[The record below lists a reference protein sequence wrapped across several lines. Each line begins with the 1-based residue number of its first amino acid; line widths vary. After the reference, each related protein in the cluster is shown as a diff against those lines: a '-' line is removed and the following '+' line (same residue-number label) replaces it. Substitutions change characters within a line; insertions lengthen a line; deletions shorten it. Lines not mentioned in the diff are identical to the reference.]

1 MAKNSSDELTN
12 YQRYLNNVNQRGYTN
27 LPIPDHIE
35 TIAELIA
42 EGDRLLKQEAK
53 AKAPKAARRSTKP
66 KEVETSNN
74 PYRQARLTILSE
86 MDSEKRNLI
95 ERLEKEGKTDS
106 PQYKDFVT
114 QIQKLGDKLSQ

>member
-35 TIAELIA
+35 TIAELIE
-42 EGDRLLKQEAK
+42 EGDQLLKQEAK
-53 AKAPKAARRSTKP
+53 AKAPKTAKRSAKP

-106 PQYKDFVT
+106 YQYKDFVS